1 MMHWRFPTTPVSA
14 GSKNIYG
21 PYLGIDGTD
30 LTHTGGDMLPVV
42 THPYKFNGSYG
53 WVGISHCAVFDDGN
67 GNWYYAS
74 QGRYPEN
81 VAGDPYGNA
90 LHDGACT
97 LHTVD

>member
-1 MMHWRFPTTPVSA
+1 
-14 GSKNIYG
+14 
-21 PYLGIDGTD
+21 
-30 LTHTGGDMLPVV
+30 MLPVV

-81 VAGDPYGNA
+81 VAGNPYSNA
-90 LHDGACT
+90 LMMGH
-97 LHTVD
+97 VRSIR